1 MPTAAPNTS
10 GDRHSTATALNAPIE
25 APVVI
30 TSMAWPPRSAW
41 MAGTTS
47 HLTNSWN
54 WLSSHIRCSAGPS
67 FVTIAWPA
75 TLSTEYSLIRPSAS
89 SGPHAL
95 TRPCRSIS
103 SASPPADGNT
113 STGTPSTPQ
122 RATVTSVCRRSENHR
137 SLTLRSSLMAVHHS
151 WHHART
157 LLTYKSLLINEF
169 LWTRENPRQPVP

>member
-1 MPTAAPNTS
+1 
-10 GDRHSTATALNAPIE
+10 
-25 APVVI
+25 
-30 TSMAWPPRSAW
+30 

-54 WLSSHIRCSAGPS
+54 WPSSHIRCSTEPV
-67 FVTIAWPA
+67 FVTIACPA

-113 STGTPSTPQ
+113 STGRPNVPHRTTVISVLTRSEYHRDVVFTPSFI
-122 RATVTSVCRRSENHR
+122 EE
-137 SLTLRSSLMAVHHS
+137 LLWS
-151 WHHART
+151 W
-157 LLTYKSLLINEF
+157 ED
-169 LWTRENPRQPVP
+169 P